1 MGEFSA
7 LLQRWRGGV
16 GGWRLGQGRAFKG
29 AEVHGTLGQLPVTS
43 FLFLLHSPGS
53 CIDLSSKLLGHGV
66 AEETGNHPRDQAA
79 WASLSLVTVSG
90 TAVLESCRPPPP
102 GVGSSVG
109 CGELPRR
116 AGRLDG
122 CFLGV
127 AASGG
132 AEEA

>member
-7 LLQRWRGGV
+7 LLQRWRGG
-16 GGWRLGQGRAFKG
+16 GGGRLGQGRAFKG

-102 GVGSSVG
+102 GVESSVG

-116 AGRLDG
+116 AGTGEGLSPTRWR
-122 CFLGV
+122 
-127 AASGG
+127 
-132 AEEA
+132 E